1 MIWKK
6 YSVKHIVIIISAV
19 TAVTLG
25 TVFFPIVKKNGVSIA
40 EIKSTAIE
48 KKAPDKLLEPKITH
62 IRTPKAVKAIYM
74 TGWVAGT
81 KTWREQLVG
90 FIKKTEINS
99 LVIDVKDYTGMV
111 SFDTGSAKIKEA
123 GSEEVRVKDM
133 REFLAELHGA
143 GIYAIARITVFQ
155 DPYYA
160 KKHLSIAV
168 QTKKGALWKDR
179 KGISYIDPG
188 AKEYWDYIV
197 EIARASEKAGFD
209 ELNFDY
215 IRFPSDGNMS
225 DIVFPVSGALAKD
238 KPAALDKFF
247 SYLHKE
253 LREGPNALSTPISAD
268 VFGMVTSNTD
278 DLNIGQLLEPIAS
291 HFDFVAPMVYPSHY
305 PATFLGY
312 KNPSA
317 HPYEVVRFAMEKGVG
332 RLQAPTSTPTK
343 LRPWLQDFDLGAD
356 YGAAEVRAQM
366 KAVYDA
372 GLTSWMIWDASN
384 KYTQSAFGAE

>member
-6 YSVKHIVIIISAV
+6 YSAKHILIIISAIG
-19 TAVTLG
+19 AVIFSFS
-25 TVFFPIVKKNGVSIA
+25 VFSIIKNNGVSVA
-40 EIKSTAIE
+40 EIKASVDGRGP
-48 KKAPDKLLEPKITH
+48 APTPKPVAH
-62 IRTPKAVKAIYM
+62 IATPKAVKAIYM
-74 TGWVAGT
+74 TSWVAGT
-81 KTWREQLVG
+81 PKWRAQLVD

-99 LVIDVKDYTGMV
+99 LVIDVKDYTGTV
-111 SFDTGSAKIKEA
+111 SFDTQSPRIKDE
-123 GSEEVRVKDM
+123 GSEEVRVSDM
-133 REFLAELHGA
+133 REFLAELHAA
-143 GIYAIARITVFQ
+143 GIYVIARITVFQ

-160 KKHLSIAV
+160 KRHLSIAV
-168 QTKKGALWKDR
+168 QTKNGALWKDR
-179 KGISYIDPG
+179 KGISYLDPG
-188 AKEYWDYIV
+188 AKEFWDYII

-225 DIVFPVSGALAKD
+225 DIAFPVSGAEAKN
-238 KPAALDKFF
+238 KSAVLDKFF

-268 VFGMVTSNTD
+268 VFGMVTSNFD

-305 PATFLGY
+305 PPTFQGF
-312 KNPSA
+312 KNPAA
-317 HPYEVVRFAMEKGVG
+317 HPYEVVLFAMEKGVG

-343 LRPWLQDFDLGAD
+343 LRPWLQDFDLGTD
-356 YGAAEVRAQM
+356 YGVAEVRAQI
-366 KAVYDA
+366 KATYDA

-384 KYTQSAFGAE
+384 KYTQNAFEAE